1 MTILICSITYLAPTQ
16 EFTKIHAYVAKDHPC
31 TIHYLQHV
39 GNDERNIRGKTNVPS
54 DRAEA
59 KLNAL
64 SQAVRAI
71 TMEVGLERILPRL
84 AEITAH
90 LINAR
95 YAALGVPNNEGGM
108 EQFFTYGM
116 TERQISHMDHYPL
129 GLGLLGLLLKQPEP
143 I

>member
-1 MTILICSITYLAPTQ
+1 M
-16 EFTKIHAYVAKDHPC
+16 
-31 TIHYLQHV
+31 
-39 GNDERNIRGKTNVPS
+39 TNVPS

-64 SQAVRAI
+64 SQAVSAI
-71 TMEVGLERILPRL
+71 TMEVSLDRILPRL

-90 LINAR
+90 LVNAR

-116 TERQISHMDHYPL
+116 SEKQVSHMDHYPL
-129 GLGLLGLLLKQPEP
+129 GLGLLGLLLRERNPIRLADMADHEHSAGRTLGGLLRESSEDDELPGCAGHFQRATPGQPVP
-143 I
+143 F